1 MIIEK
6 YNSLKVFHLDNGELE
21 LYAGPNVDFVKTA
34 IPDAVLY
41 IQEHNLEGVSL
52 YDCFNVDVYVE
63 KGVLVKDV
71 IKLYEEM
78 LYRYTG
84 LTIS

>member
-6 YNSLKVFHLDNGELE
+6 YNSLKVYHLDNGELE
-21 LYAGPNVDFVKTA
+21 LYAGPNVNFVKTA
-34 IPDAVLY
+34 IPDAMSY
-41 IQEHNLEGVSL
+41 IQDNNLDGVSL
-52 YDCFNVDVYVE
+52 YDSFNVDVYVE
-63 KGVLVKDV
+63 KGVSVKDV